1 MISRFS
7 GLFGLSMPPFVLED
21 TIKRHVEHY
30 KQDQPQTVMKLK
42 QSIHVDDVIGGG
54 ESMESAKGFKENI
67 VKICKLHKWHSDVA
81 ELEEEE
87 GDSQKETNRLKHK
100 QNNS

>member
-1 MISRFS
+1 M
-7 GLFGLSMPPFVLED
+7 
-21 TIKRHVEHY
+21 
-30 KQDQPQTVMKLK
+30 
-42 QSIHVDDVIGGG
+42 HVDGMIGGG
-54 ESMESAKGFKENI
+54 ESMESTKGFKENI